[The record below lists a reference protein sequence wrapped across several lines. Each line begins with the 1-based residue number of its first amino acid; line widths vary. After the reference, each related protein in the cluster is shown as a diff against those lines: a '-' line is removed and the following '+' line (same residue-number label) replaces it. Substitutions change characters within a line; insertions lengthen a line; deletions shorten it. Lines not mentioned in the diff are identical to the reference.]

1 MSQHKH
7 IHPAPVSAGRQ
18 IATALALAGLASF
31 SLPAIAADHYV
42 SINDGNVHRDNYN
55 NDGATGGNSIAV
67 GVNAGASGQG
77 ASPGRLAAAGVRP

>member
-31 SLPAIAADHYV
+31 SLPAIAADYV
-42 SINDGNVHRDNYN
+42 GINDGNRIIR
-55 NDGATGGNSIAV
+55 G
-67 GVNAGASGQG
+67 
-77 ASPGRLAAAGVRP
+77 

>member
-31 SLPAIAADHYV
+31 SLPAIAADYV
-42 SINDGNVHRDNYN
+42 GINDLGASRDNQ
-55 NDGATGGNSIAV
+55 DGS
-67 GVNAGASGQG
+67 GASG
-77 ASPGRLAAAGVRP
+77 SFRGRQSGFCCERCPTCSR